1 MDNIDY
7 PLKLTGCE
15 FAHDLMKGAGFANQQ
30 HRRRNRFGY
39 SLFGRPFCPRTIERD
54 AISIAHNRTY
64 PGWPVQRATKS
75 PARGET
81 RSRLVSSRYRAAK
94 ARRGPA
100 GSPPGRDHPSPRK
113 GLCRRARIWQR
124 FFPSE
129 PEPAGRDHSAS
140 SNDRGSAADAMVAWS
155 RSLSWRPL
163 GRNRTEIEPL
173 KLLPFC
179 RAIHTCESLGS
190 HNENPR
196 LRAGEHP

>member
-54 AISIAHNRTY
+54 SIAHNRTY

-124 FFPSE
+124 FFPSQ

-140 SNDRGSAADAMVAWS
+140 SAVMTEVLPQTPWWRGLGASLGGHWDAIYFTVQKFEVS
-155 RSLSWRPL
+155 H
-163 GRNRTEIEPL
+163 GN
-173 KLLPFC
+173 
-179 RAIHTCESLGS
+179 RAIEAIAFLPCDTYVRKSRE
-190 HNENPR
+190 P
-196 LRAGEHP
+196 P